1 MSSLAK
7 VRETLSLDGGIE
19 RLIEI
24 LHECHQTNSS
34 NDLLFADQEKKLLA
48 AWKWTLA
55 FQSLVLIGTRGTEEI
70 RQKVVKAGILPIIAT
85 VLDNYL
91 SLHENTFHQ
100 ASLRV
105 NGEYW
110 KYDNNNNNNNIDYR
124 NSKHT
129 NSFSGRYYLL
139 PNNSSR

>member
-1 MSSLAK
+1 M
-7 VRETLSLDGGIE
+7 SLDGGIE

-48 AWKWTLA
+48 AWKWTLV

-100 ASLRV
+100 ASLRSTA
-105 NGEYW
+105 NTGNTTTTTTTTTSTTATQTYQQLQW
-110 KYDNNNNNNNIDYR
+110 
-124 NSKHT
+124 
-129 NSFSGRYYLL
+129 
-139 PNNSSR
+139 